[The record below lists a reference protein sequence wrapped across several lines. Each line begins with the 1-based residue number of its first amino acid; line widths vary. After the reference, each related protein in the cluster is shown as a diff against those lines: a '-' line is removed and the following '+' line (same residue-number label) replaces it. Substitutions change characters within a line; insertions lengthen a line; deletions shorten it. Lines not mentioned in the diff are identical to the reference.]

1 VSIHSPKNIASN
13 DIPQAQR
20 QPTEISLAEIEKAF
34 SQPIKPP
41 KRRRKPLLSL
51 LVVAGL
57 VGLTVWQ
64 WSRLSTGFWALK
76 ASIAE
81 VNAFQSPPDN
91 PSASETPDRS
101 ADGSADGSAPEVTA
115 AADKGSE
122 SEEPE
127 AEANAELET
136 GEAFQGNRE
145 ASQKNRPETL
155 LNHRRYDEAPQQSL
169 IPLSPNSEV
178 TLQPVAQA
186 SVNAM
191 VAKAKAEGVQLGV
204 ASGFRSI
211 EDQNY
216 LYFEVKAERG
226 ESAKTRAAVSA
237 PPGYSEHHT
246 GYAVDLMDES
256 RPQTHLEESFETTP
270 AYQWLK
276 QNAAFF
282 NFEMSFPKNNESNVA
297 YEPWHWRYV
306 GDQDSL
312 ETFYQD

>member
-1 VSIHSPKNIASN
+1 VSIPPSKNITSN
-13 DIPQAQR
+13 EIPQAQR

-34 SQPIKPP
+34 SQPIKPT
-41 KRRRKPLLSL
+41 KRRRGPWVSL
-51 LVVAGL
+51 LVLAGL
-57 VGLTVWQ
+57 IGLAGWQ
-64 WSRLSTGFWALK
+64 WSRFSAGFLTVKEAIAAVDVFQPPSSGPSTTK
-76 ASIAE
+76 
-81 VNAFQSPPDN
+81 N
-91 PSASETPDRS
+91 PNR
-101 ADGSADGSAPEVTA
+101 SAPEAPPEVTP
-115 AADKGSE
+115 E
-122 SEEPE
+122 VTPE
-127 AEANAELET
+127 ASKTEVPQSEARANSELET
-136 GEAFQGNRE
+136 R
-145 ASQKNRPETL
+145 NRPETL
-155 LNHRRYDEAPQQSL
+155 LNHRRYDEAPQESL
-169 IPLSPNSEV
+169 VPLSPNSEV
-178 TLQPVAQA
+178 KLQPAAQA

-191 VAKAKAEGVQLGV
+191 VAKAQAEGVQLGV

-226 ESAKTRAAVSA
+226 ESAQKRAAVSA

-270 AYQWLK
+270 TYQWLK

-312 ETFYQD
+312 ETFYKN

>member
-1 VSIHSPKNIASN
+1 MSIPPSKNIASN
-13 DIPQAQR
+13 EIPQAQR

-34 SQPIKPP
+34 SQPIKPT
-41 KRRRKPLLSL
+41 KRRRGPLVSL
-51 LVVAGL
+51 LVVASLLGL
-57 VGLTVWQ
+57 GVWQ
-64 WSRLSTGFWALK
+64 WGRFSAGFLAVRE
-76 ASIAE
+76 SIAA
-81 VNAFQSPPDN
+81 VDAFQSPSSD
-91 PSASETPDRS
+91 PSVAKKPEVK
-101 ADGSADGSAPEVTA
+101 PEVT
-115 AADKGSE
+115 
-122 SEEPE
+122 PE
-127 AEANAELET
+127 ASVDEVPEAKVEVET
-136 GEAFQGNRE
+136 RDGAAVQR
-145 ASQKNRPETL
+145 NRPETL
-155 LNHRRYDEAPQQSL
+155 LNHRRYDEAPQQAL
-169 IPLSPNSEV
+169 VPLSANSDV
-178 TLQPVAQA
+178 TLQPAAQA

-211 EDQNY
+211 EDQDY
-216 LYFEVKAERG
+216 LYFDVKAERG
-226 ESAKTRAAVSA
+226 ESAQKRAAVSA

-312 ETFYQD
+312 ETFYKD